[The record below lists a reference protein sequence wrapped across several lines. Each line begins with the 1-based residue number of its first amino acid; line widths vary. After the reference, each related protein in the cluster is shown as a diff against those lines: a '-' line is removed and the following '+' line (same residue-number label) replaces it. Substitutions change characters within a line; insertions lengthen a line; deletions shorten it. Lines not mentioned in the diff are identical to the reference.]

1 MVEQVSE
8 TLTWLL
14 GLNLR
19 GDDLNAGHMA
29 VRAVVVFVLTI
40 TMIRIGDKRFM
51 GKSTAMDVMLGIV
64 FGSVVSR
71 AITGNSP
78 FIPTLVAGWVLVL
91 LHFATAAIAFRW
103 DRFGG
108 LVKGTDRLLVRD
120 GEIDWD
126 QMRKGHV
133 TEADLREA
141 LRNNG
146 NEPDIKKIKAAH
158 LERDG
163 DISIISE

>member
-78 FIPTLVAGWVLVL
+78 FIPTLVAGLVLVL
-91 LHFATAAIAFRW
+91 LHFTTAAIAFRS
-103 DRFGG
+103 DRFGR